1 MFGLFKKKTEEP
13 KQDSVQ
19 ETAVQTPKQ
28 EKGPEYAAFVADF
41 LSEETDI
48 IAVTAPVNFDRKQ
61 VEGSDLW
68 HLSMGL
74 TAWVDEY
81 SHDLQQGEGTLE
93 AMVDVK
99 LLEYLLARVPRNFI
113 ISVTVRPS
121 ADGKRF
127 MMTDIP
133 KPGFD
138 PDLKA
143 ILDKQKEPVT
153 LNIDGL
159 GTFTLSHNLGWF
171 ETTVDWLDD
180 EISLTFDQA
189 EETREAAQDT
199 ARTLLRDKVQ
209 WDERIRTFI
218 ADELLEQVN
227 VILSEEDEDDM
238 TREDLLEQLALD
250 TVLASSEGSFEF
262 WFSGHDFFLAH
273 PVQVTGNLEQGPLTA
288 KMDNTAG
295 E

>member
-1 MFGLFKKKTEEP
+1 MFGLFKKKNEDP
-13 KQDSVQ
+13 KQ
-19 ETAVQTPKQ
+19 EAVQTPKQ
-28 EKGPEYAAFVADF
+28 DKGPEYAAFAAEF
-41 LSEETDI
+41 LPEETDI
-48 IAVTAPVNFDRKQ
+48 IAVTTPANFDRNQ
-61 VEGSDLW
+61 VGESGLW

-81 SHDLQQGEGTLE
+81 THELQQGEGSLE

-153 LNIDGL
+153 LDVEGL

-171 ETTVDWLDD
+171 ETTTDWLGS
-180 EISLTFDQA
+180 EISLTFDQT
-189 EETREAAQDT
+189 EETRETAQET
-199 ARTLLRDKVQ
+199 ARILVHDQAQ
-209 WDERIRTFI
+209 WNERVCSFI

-227 VILSEEDEDDM
+227 AILAEDGEGKMSRD
-238 TREDLLEQLALD
+238 ELLAQLAPD
-250 TVLASSEGSFEF
+250 TVLATGEGAFEF
-262 WFSGHDFFLAH
+262 WFSGYDFFLAH
-273 PVQVTGNLEQGPLTA
+273 PVHVTGNLEQGPLTA
-288 KMDNTAG
+288 EMENTAG